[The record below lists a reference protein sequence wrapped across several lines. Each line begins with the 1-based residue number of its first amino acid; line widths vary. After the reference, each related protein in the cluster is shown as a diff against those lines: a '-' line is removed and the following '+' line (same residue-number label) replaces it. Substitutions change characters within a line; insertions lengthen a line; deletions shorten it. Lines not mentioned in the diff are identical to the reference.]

1 MIFDIEQVSSINVW
15 KQERLI
21 ALAEDFDTIKFYTDL
36 EGSAAAP
43 IATYTTPSSRIM
55 YIDVTDYVRA
65 NPNVGHLYFYTGD
78 DEFDIAV
85 SVVGL
90 INPANVLTPLKPS
103 GTRTMLVA
111 PPARM
116 LRSAFDYIRIIWEA
130 RTSDGSSYDLKYKS
144 GGSTV
149 TQTVSTATCQLP
161 VAAEISC
168 RLDGDD
174 AEREYACYPLLCD
187 VRYAMVRWE
196 SFTGA
201 TRCHTMEVVKAKSD
215 TKDAFSLLPIDNEYV
230 DIKGRED
237 GFTLH
242 LNGLS
247 AYDLWYYA
255 DMIHSSKVEVSLDGE
270 TWDRVQV
277 TKKSFTAPDG
287 EGSDGDI
294 EIQVNW
300 KRYDAVAM

>member
-1 MIFDIEQVSSINVW
+1 MIFNIEQVSSINVW

-65 NPNVGHLYFYTGD
+65 NPTVGHLYFYTGD
-78 DEFDIAV
+78 DEFDIEV

-116 LRSAFDYIRIIWEA
+116 LRSAFEYIRIIWEA

-149 TQTVSTATCQLP
+149 TQTISTATCQLP
-161 VAAEISC
+161 AAAEISC

-174 AEREYACYPLLCD
+174 AEREYACYPLQCD

-201 TRCHTMEVVKAKSD
+201 TRCHTMEVVKAKSE

-237 GFTLH
+237 GFTLR
-242 LNGLS
+242 LSGLS

-255 DMIHSSKVEVSLDGE
+255 DMIHSSKVEVSLDGD
-270 TWDRVQV
+270 TWERVQV
-277 TKKSFTAPDG
+277 TKKSFTMPDG
-287 EGSDGDI
+287 ESSDGVL